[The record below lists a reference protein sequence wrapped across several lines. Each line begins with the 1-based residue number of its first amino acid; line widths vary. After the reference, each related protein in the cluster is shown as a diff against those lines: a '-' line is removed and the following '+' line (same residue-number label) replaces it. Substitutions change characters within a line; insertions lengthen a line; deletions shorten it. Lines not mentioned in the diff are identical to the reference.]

1 MSRPRGMIII
11 GALVRESP
19 GTGIL
24 KIVTGYKCEANAEWI
39 QFAGETKDWHEL
51 EKYEILSDEH

>member
-1 MSRPRGMIII
+1 MILI

-51 EKYEILSDEH
+51 EKYEILSDGH

>member
-1 MSRPRGMIII
+1 MIII

-24 KIVTGYKCEANAEWI
+24 KIVTGYKCEASGEWI
-39 QFAGETKDWHEL
+39 QFAGETKDWHAL
-51 EKYEILSDEH
+51 ENYEILSDGH